1 MDKLTA
7 AGVTAITDFM
17 LACEVFFLAGWTAA
31 RPKARFSAAWFWA
44 GTLLLLGLGALIGGI
59 DHGFFEPANFGF
71 DPQRW
76 PRYFIQRAN
85 WMVLGAMTFCLL
97 MATAKQFFPP
107 AVQRVVAIVGIVQ
120 FAIDTAAVLLVDSFL
135 DVILNYAPVIVLLLA
150 MNVRGLKD
158 RSGSWPM
165 IAGILI
171 QFLASAIQAMGVD
184 ALSPLD
190 HNGLYHVVSMVGVAY
205 LYLGGK
211 RLKP

>member
-7 AGVTAITDFM
+7 PGVTAITDFI
-17 LACEVFFLAGWTAA
+17 LACEAFLLAGLMAG

-44 GTLLLLGLGALIGGI
+44 GALVLLGLGALIGGI
-59 DHGFFEPANFGF
+59 DHGFFEPANL
-71 DPQRW
+71 
-76 PRYFIQRAN
+76 PRYVIGRAN
-85 WMVLGAMTFCLL
+85 WMVLGAMTYCLL

-107 AVQRVVAIVGIVQ
+107 PVQRVVMIAGMVQ

-150 MNVRGLKD
+150 MNVRGLKSG
-158 RSGSWPM
+158 SGSWAM

-190 HNGLYHVVSMVGVAY
+190 HNGLYHVVSMASVAF
-205 LYLGGK
+205 LYLGGR
-211 RLKP
+211 RLKPR

>member
-17 LACEVFFLAGWTAA
+17 LAGEVFFLAGWTAA

-44 GTLLLLGLGALIGGI
+44 GTLLLLGLGALIGGV
-59 DHGFFEPANFGF
+59 DHGFFEPANL
-71 DPQRW
+71 
-76 PRYFIQRAN
+76 PRYVIGRVN
-85 WMVLGAMTFCLL
+85 RIVLGAMTFCLL

-107 AVQRVVAIVGIVQ
+107 SAQRVVAIVGIAQ

-150 MNVRGLKD
+150 MSCVGLRKGT
-158 RSGSWPM
+158 GSWPM

-171 QFLASAIQAMGVD
+171 QFAASAIQAMGVD
-184 ALSPLD
+184 RLSPLD
-190 HNGLYHVVSMVGVAY
+190 HNGLYHAISMVSVIF

-211 RLKP
+211 RLNPW